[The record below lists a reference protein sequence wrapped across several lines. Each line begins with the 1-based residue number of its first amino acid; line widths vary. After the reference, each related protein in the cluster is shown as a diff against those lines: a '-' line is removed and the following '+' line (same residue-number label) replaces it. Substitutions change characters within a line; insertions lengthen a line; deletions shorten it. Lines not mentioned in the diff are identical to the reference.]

1 MVDKIANPA
10 AAAGAYATMAK
21 MGANAP
27 TDAKALGQPSFGDV
41 LKTSILDSIQTMK
54 AGEQMSARAVT
65 GEASLP
71 EVVQAVNAAELTL
84 STVVAVRDRLITAYQ
99 EIMRMP
105 I

>member
-10 AAAGAYATMAK
+10 AAAGAYANMAK
-21 MGANAP
+21 IGVNAP
-27 TDAKALGQPSFGDV
+27 TDAKAAGQPSFGDV
-41 LKTSILDSIQTMK
+41 LKTSILDSIQTLK
-54 AGEQMSARAVT
+54 GGEQMSAKAVT

-71 EVVQAVNAAELTL
+71 EVVQAVNAAEMTL

>member
-10 AAAGAYATMAK
+10 AAANAYANMAK
-21 MGANAP
+21 VSSPAGGA
-27 TDAKALGQPSFGDV
+27 DREDKASFGDL
-41 LKTSILDSIQTMK
+41 LKTAVVGSINTMRT
-54 AGEQMSARAVT
+54 GEQMTARAVT

-71 EVVQAVNAAELTL
+71 DVVRAVNAADLTL
-84 STVVAVRDRLITAYQ
+84 QTVVAVRDRLINAYT

>member
-10 AAAGAYATMAK
+10 AAANAYANMAK
-21 MGANAP
+21 SAVSTGGE
-27 TDAKALGQPSFGDV
+27 TLKGPSFGDV
-41 LKTSILDSIQTMK
+41 LKDSILSSINVLK
-54 AGEQMSARAVT
+54 RGEQMSAKAVT

-71 EVVQAVNAAELTL
+71 EVVTAVNAAEGTL
-84 STVVAVRDRLITAYQ
+84 STVIAVRDKLIAAYQ